1 MVLQALKN
9 METGIKQEWGLL
21 PEKIKRVNQYII
33 GGFLMPDILFTCAGT
48 TDPVRGGH
56 DGGILH
62 VVRHYRPEKVY
73 LFLSKEMVGY
83 ETKDHRFERT
93 FRHASEKW
101 CYPLEWHEEQTDLE
115 DVADLDAVSGPL
127 YGFFRRVA
135 EENPGYRILI
145 NLSSG
150 TPQMKIIL
158 AQLAVSLQAPVLGV
172 QVLNPQKQSGDSKRT
187 NDPDY
192 DVEFELE
199 LNEDDEPGAPNRC
212 LEPKLLAVQRDRQC
226 AQIRSLLARRDY
238 GALAA
243 MDKEL
248 PPQLAKLACH
258 LAARSEL
265 QMKEAAKL
273 ARGMT
278 LPFKLYPA
286 LDATDERY
294 RLLSEYYLLLRN
306 LQRTQRYTEFVLRL
320 NPFLTQLL
328 LRLIEQN
335 LPCPLGSILET
346 RGKHTYLSPE
356 GMERHAP
363 EIKQAFER
371 EMANRRKNLRID
383 WTKDFS
389 LYLGIP
395 MMHALGG
402 LTPALLDVLDA
413 CEKLNGSQRNAAA
426 HQLYAVTEKQICE
439 ECCDS
444 HGQHYG
450 SFRLVQLLGQ
460 MLKRAY
466 PDVCDD
472 ALFTVYDRC
481 EAYLLERL

>member
-1 MVLQALKN
+1 
-9 METGIKQEWGLL
+9 
-21 PEKIKRVNQYII
+21 
-33 GGFLMPDILFTCAGT
+33 MPDILFTCAGT

-101 CYPLEWHEEQTDLE
+101 CYPLEWHEEQTYLE
-115 DVADLDAVSGPL
+115 DVADLDAVSEPL
-127 YGFFRRVA
+127 YGFFRRAV
-135 EENPGYRILI
+135 EENPGCRILI

-158 AQLAVSLQAPVLGV
+158 SQLALSLQASVLGV
-172 QVLNPQKQSGDSKRT
+172 QVLNPKKQSGDSKRT

-248 PPQLAKLACH
+248 PPQLAKLARH

-265 QMKEAAKL
+265 QMTEAAKL
-273 ARGMT
+273 ARSLT

-306 LQRTQRYTEFVLRL
+306 MQQTQRYTEFVLRL

-335 LPCPLGSILET
+335 LPCPLSSILET

-356 GMERHAP
+356 GMERHVP
-363 EIKQAFER
+363 EIKRAFER
-371 EMANRRKNLRID
+371 AFERKMANRRKNLRID

-395 MMHALGG
+395 LLHALGG

-413 CEKLNGSQRNAAA
+413 CEKLNDSQRNAAA
-426 HQLYAVTEKQICE
+426 HQLHAVTEEQICE

-444 HGQHYG
+444 HGQHYEP
-450 SFRLVQLLGQ
+450 SRLVQALGQ

-466 PDVCDD
+466 PDICDD

-481 EAYLLERL
+481 EAYILEQL